1 MCWTNFGSFL
11 WAHEILLFWPTMVK
25 CVWSAKTK
33 RMQFFTPIINQQW
46 SNVGLAVQSRTKFK
60 LNMLVVQIRNIFC
73 EKKYCEL
80 WEPILPAF
88 AIGLKLHFSRL
99 LVIYEWHKIYA
110 GLFMLVICRF
120 YSKYACKCTNSYTQ
134 NVWTDLL
141 VFIVIFKCCIFLI
154 GSLKTLLKFTCSR
167 LTMNRKYQRWNQ

>member
-88 AIGLKLHFSRL
+88 AIGLKLYFSRV

-120 YSKYACKCTNSYTQ
+120 YSKNACKCTNSYTQ
-134 NVWTDLL
+134 NVWTP
-141 VFIVIFKCCIFLI
+141 
-154 GSLKTLLKFTCSR
+154 
-167 LTMNRKYQRWNQ
+167 NRFAGFYCDF